1 MIPFF
6 ELKNSGLQI
15 GTALHNIAL
24 LYIPICSPLFVAM
37 CYPHA
42 YGGYA
47 SVRWYA
53 SPNPVHTPVSFTPDW
68 HETRVMHIICTLE
81 IRERHY

>member
-1 MIPFF
+1 
-6 ELKNSGLQI
+6 
-15 GTALHNIAL
+15 
-24 LYIPICSPLFVAM
+24 M

-53 SPNPVHTPVSFTPDW
+53 STNPVHTPVSFTPDW
-68 HETRVMHIICTLE
+68 HENRVMHIICTLE
-81 IRERHY
+81 IRERHYLIVYLLLAFMIAFNFISVNQILIKY